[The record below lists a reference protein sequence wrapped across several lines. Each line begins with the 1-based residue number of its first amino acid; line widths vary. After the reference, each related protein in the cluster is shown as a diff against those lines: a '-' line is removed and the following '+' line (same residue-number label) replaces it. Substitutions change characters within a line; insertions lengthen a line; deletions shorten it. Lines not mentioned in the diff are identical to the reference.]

1 LRRGRECYERRAWR
15 EARDLL
21 AACDSESPL
30 GVADL
35 EKLAVASFLL
45 AEDVASDEAWTRAH
59 QLHLQT
65 GNRLGAV
72 RCVFWRVFRLLNAG
86 DLPSASGWIARIE
99 RLLCD
104 AADDSPEFP
113 LAGRVLAASQ
123 RTLRSLRVEQRSRK
137 TRG

>member
-1 LRRGRECYERRAWR
+1 MRRGRECYERRAWR

-72 RCVFWRVFRLLNAG
+72 RCAFWAG
-86 DLPSASGWIARIE
+86 LPLAQCRRPAERE
-99 RLLCD
+99 RLD
-104 AADDSPEFP
+104 RSDRAVAVRRG
-113 LAGRVLAASQ
+113 GRL
-123 RTLRSLRVEQRSRK
+123 T
-137 TRG
+137 